1 MGYLL
6 SATETHDQRLQEA
19 RQLFFGRGDMPRE
32 LLESTILQS
41 WQRCRSSGLEATN
54 HRICD
59 EPVSQLALK
68 EEQERNRHLLA
79 YSQAVME
86 HLYEQIRHSGSMVV
100 LSDVNGLLL
109 QSLGD
114 AEFVDRASRVALQP
128 GASWDESNRGTNAI
142 GTALV
147 EERPVEVFGAEHFF
161 DRNNFL
167 TCSASPLLDPA
178 GRLIGALDISGD
190 YRAYQRHTLGLVRM
204 SAQIIEQRLFEAT
217 HGQDILLCFHPRAEY
232 LGSLGEGMMALSP
245 EGRILAVNRAGLE
258 LCGLRRHEM
267 VQRDFSAIFET
278 PFGALVGRLRPGPQ
292 SVASLSTFDGHKFAF
307 RLRNELPRT
316 ASFGGAPEPVAR
328 TTRPRSLPTP
338 ASNVLTLDVLSIGDA
353 RLQLAIDKA
362 RRILG
367 RDIPILIQGES
378 GAGKEMFAKA
388 FHNSGPRG
396 SAPFVAL
403 NCAAIPETLIESE
416 LFGYQGG
423 AFTGARKEGAV
434 GKIQQAHGGTLF
446 LDEIGDMPLHLQARL
461 LRVLQERNV
470 TPLGSNKSIPV
481 DISLICATHRKLKEE
496 VARGTFREDL
506 YYRLNG
512 LSVVLPP
519 LRERTDLRELVQRL
533 VAAEVGSNDPGITVS
548 EGAMN
553 AFERY
558 SWPGN
563 IRQLNNVIRVAL
575 ALLEDGERVIN
586 EHHLPDELLDELPTA
601 IPPATAPLA
610 SVAIAPLTSP
620 GLPPG
625 SGESL
630 DEIERQA
637 ILRMLE
643 AEGGNISSAA
653 RKLGISRNTLYRKI
667 GRL

>member
-1 MGYLL
+1 MGQAL
-6 SATETHDQRLQEA
+6 SAMEAHGQRLQEA
-19 RQLFFGRGDMPRE
+19 RYLFFGRGDAPQD
-32 LLESTILQS
+32 LLDTVIFRS
-41 WQRCRSSGLEATN
+41 WQRCQSSGLETTAL
-54 HRICD
+54 RPQDDGIGL
-59 EPVSQLALK
+59 PALK
-68 EEQERNRHLLA
+68 EEQERNRLLLA
-79 YSQAVME
+79 YAQAVME

-100 LSDVNGLLL
+100 LSDANGLLL

-114 AEFVDRASRVALQP
+114 ADFVDRAHRVALQP
-128 GASWDESNRGTNAI
+128 GASWDESCRGTNAI

-147 EERPVEVFGAEHFF
+147 EERPVEVFGAEHYF

-178 GRLIGALDISGD
+178 GHLIGVLDISGD
-190 YRAYQRHTLGLVRM
+190 YRAYQRHTLGLARM
-204 SAQIIEQRLFEAT
+204 SAQIIEHRLFEAQ
-217 HGQDILLCFHPRAEY
+217 HSRDILICFHPRAEY

-245 EGRILAVNRAGLE
+245 EGRILAVNQAGLD

-267 VQRDFSAIFET
+267 VQRDFSSVFEVT
-278 PFGALVGRLRPGPQ
+278 LGTLLGRLRPDPQ
-292 SVASLSTFDGHKFAF
+292 GISGLSTFHGRKFAC
-307 RLRNELPRT
+307 RLRNELPRQSGG
-316 ASFGGAPEPVAR
+316 ASFQDSPAKVAR
-328 TTRPRSLPTP
+328 PRALPA
-338 ASNVLTLDVLSIGDA
+338 ASASALVLDTLCTGDA
-353 RLQLAIDKA
+353 RLQLAIDKS

-396 SAPFVAL
+396 AAPFVAL

-446 LDEIGDMPLHLQARL
+446 LDEIGDMPLNLQARL

-470 TPLGSNKSIPV
+470 TPLGSSKAIPV

-512 LSVVLPP
+512 LCVTLPP
-519 LRERTDLRELVQRL
+519 LRERTDLRQLVQKL
-533 VAAEVGSNDPGITVS
+533 VAAEAGSTHPDVTVS
-548 EGAMN
+548 EGAMG

-558 SWPGN
+558 PWPGN

-575 ALLEDGERVIN
+575 ALLEEGEQVIA
-586 EHHLPDELLDELPTA
+586 EQHLPDELFEDQL
-601 IPPATAPLA
+601 PLA
-610 SVAIAPLTSP
+610 SEAPAPLVAAV
-620 GLPPG
+620 
-625 SGESL
+625 SGGSL
-630 DEIERQA
+630 DDIERQA
-637 ILRMLE
+637 IMRMLE